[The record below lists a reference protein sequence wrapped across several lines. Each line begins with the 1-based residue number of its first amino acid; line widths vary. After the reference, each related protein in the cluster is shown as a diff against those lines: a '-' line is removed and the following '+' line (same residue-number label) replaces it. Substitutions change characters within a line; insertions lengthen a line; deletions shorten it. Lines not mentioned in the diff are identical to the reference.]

1 MWRRLGRGWRAGV
14 GRRAAMQFLS
24 PFDPGIR
31 VLTALLLSLLLCLT
45 SAAAN
50 RCHSER
56 CSREFERTRQ
66 TLGMAEMESASPGYC
81 RALRRFTV
89 CLRATERA
97 CRGDLT
103 YHSNLRILERK
114 IQRLNCQ
121 RVIAEA
127 GEAPPAPRPRPRP
140 PPTRRPTLQE
150 SVCAYHGDPEPA
162 FCGLFGDPHVR
173 TFSGEYQTCRVQ
185 GAWPLIDNPYLAVQ
199 VTNEPAA
206 SDHRATAPSKLTV
219 IVKRNDPCTAQL
231 TYEARGDLLPA
242 AFVDGALSS
251 GRRSGHS
258 VTVSAVVP
266 GQHVRITLR
275 HINAT
280 LVIRRVAGHLTFA
293 ARLPRG
299 LTEQSAERAGLE
311 LCSRGCPAGERI
323 DYRHVLSAGRPV
335 STVHRGRAAVLTRD
349 VIADMC
355 REYRVTDFY
364 FDACV
369 FDVLFTGK
377 TAFMEAAREAQQDLR
392 RLMPQAVTELANRT
406 RLQLVAAPDAA
417 PHAVLP
423 PLRTLLLLALA
434 LVLR

>member
-1 MWRRLGRGWRAGV
+1 
-14 GRRAAMQFLS
+14 
-24 PFDPGIR
+24 
-31 VLTALLLSLLLCLT
+31 
-45 SAAAN
+45 
-50 RCHSER
+50 
-56 CSREFERTRQ
+56 
-66 TLGMAEMESASPGYC
+66 MAEMESASPGYC

-103 YHSNLRILERK
+103 YHSPAYPGAQDPEAH
-114 IQRLNCQ
+114 CQ

-127 GEAPPAPRPRPRP
+127 GEAPPPRPRRADHRP
-140 PPTRRPTLQE
+140 RRPTLQE

-206 SDHRATAPSKLTV
+206 SDPTAPPRPTDVGAPLTV

-364 FDACV
+364 FDAWW
-369 FDVLFTGK
+369 
-377 TAFMEAAREAQQDLR
+377 R
-392 RLMPQAVTELANRT
+392 RLTPRRN
-406 RLQLVAAPDAA
+406 
-417 PHAVLP
+417 AVLP